1 MLQEIITKD
10 KDIMGGAA
18 VFRGTRVTL
27 DIFFDHLEDGIS
39 IDDFLLDYPT
49 VSREQVIDL
58 LESLSKLFESDKF
71 SQIYEVAS

>member
-27 DIFFDHLEDGIS
+27 DTFFDHLEDGIS
-39 IDDFLLDYPT
+39 IDDFLQDYPT
-49 VSREQVIDL
+49 VSREQVVDL
-58 LESLSKLFESDKF
+58 LESLSVTPSG
-71 SQIYEVAS
+71 